1 MRASNQLIEKI
12 KEFEGLHLNA
22 YKCPAGVPTI
32 GAGHTRGV
40 KMGQTITMAQADA
53 LLRGDILP
61 CEKYVNSLNLD
72 LTQGQFDALVDFCF
86 NLGTPALAGSTLLKK
101 IRSNSQTK
109 EIQGEFRRWNKSN
122 GKVLQGLVTRREW
135 EALMYA
141 EKTIDMADIEQIL

>member
-40 KMGQTITMAQADA
+40 KIGQTITMAQADA
-53 LLRGDILP
+53 LLRGDLLP

-72 LTQGQFDALVDFCF
+72 LTQGQFDALVDFAF
-86 NLGTPALAGSTLLKK
+86 NCGVGNLRNSTLLKK
-101 IRSNSQTK
+101 VRINAPVD

-135 EALMYA
+135 EAQMYA
-141 EKTIDMADIEQIL
+141 E

>member
-1 MRASNQLIEKI
+1 MRASNQLIDKI

-40 KMGQTITMAQADA
+40 KIGQTITMAQADA
-53 LLRGDILP
+53 LLRGDLLP

-72 LTQGQFDALVDFCF
+72 LTQNQFDALVDFAF
-86 NLGTPALAGSTLLKK
+86 NCGVGNLRNSTLLKK
-101 IRSNSQTK
+101 VRINAPVD
-109 EIQGEFRRWNKSN
+109 EIQGEFMRWNKSK

-135 EALMYA
+135 EAQMYA
-141 EKTIDMADIEQIL
+141 E